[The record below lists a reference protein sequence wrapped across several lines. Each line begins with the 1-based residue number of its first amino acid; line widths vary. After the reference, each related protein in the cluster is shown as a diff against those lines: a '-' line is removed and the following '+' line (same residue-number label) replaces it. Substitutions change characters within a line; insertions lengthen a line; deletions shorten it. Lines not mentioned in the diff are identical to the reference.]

1 MNAVCWLLLGLGS
14 ALFAGFALLKY
25 ASMDY
30 DPDAVASCTEYPSYT
45 KRPIGKSSFC
55 EGRSS
60 GNPGFAQNGISE
72 KPL

>member
-14 ALFAGFALLKY
+14 ALFIGFALLKY

-30 DPDAVASCTEYPSYT
+30 DPDAVANCPEYPPYPT
-45 KRPIGKSSFC
+45 RPIGKSSFC
-55 EGRSS
+55 EIRSS
-60 GNPGFAQNGISE
+60 GNPGFAQGGISG